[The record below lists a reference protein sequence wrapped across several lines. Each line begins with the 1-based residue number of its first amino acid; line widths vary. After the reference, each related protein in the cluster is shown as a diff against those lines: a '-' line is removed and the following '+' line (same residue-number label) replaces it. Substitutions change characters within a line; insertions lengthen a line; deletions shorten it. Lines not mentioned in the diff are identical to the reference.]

1 MTCTSID
8 DGILR
13 AHLDDELAGTELA
26 ELSQHLAS
34 CAACHARF
42 EKLSAETAQTGDLLT
57 TLAAAGD
64 VAAINPA
71 VAYSQ
76 FRSRFGTS
84 EERVASWISR
94 LFAPRWR
101 PAWGLAA
108 GAVVVAVLIG
118 VSPVRT
124 WAQRVLAM
132 LRVQKIQVVTI
143 DPTTLMSSNEP
154 DSRPYKLVNQFI
166 ADNVVVTMDPGKPN
180 LVPNLAKAAQLAGYP
195 VRSIGSLGAPQSI
208 EVNGE
213 TAFQMTVDRDRVEML
228 LDEVGRSDIRI
239 PESANGALI
248 AVHIPKTVISM
259 YGDCPARHGHTIS
272 DTQSR
277 AEALAERKME
287 RMARMNNTNCTYLI
301 QAPGPTVSVPP
312 DLNMSE
318 IAEAALELAGMSPAE
333 AHSFCQTVDWS
344 STMVV
349 PIPRNTS
356 SYETVSVDGVQGT
369 LITETLTQGNRYSLL
384 WIKNGVIHSLA
395 GHGNSSDALALAAS
409 LR

>member
-1 MTCTSID
+1 MICIH

-13 AHLDDELAGTELA
+13 TRLDGELTDTELA
-26 ELSQHLAS
+26 EVNQHLAS
-34 CAACHARF
+34 CAHCRARF
-42 EKLSAETAQTGDLLT
+42 EKLSVETARTADLLAI
-57 TLAAAGD
+57 LIPAGD
-64 VAAINPA
+64 DAPINPT
-71 VAYSQ
+71 VAYAQ
-76 FRSRFGTS
+76 FSSRFGTA
-84 EERVASWISR
+84 EEPRASWITR

-101 PAWGLAA
+101 PAWVLAA
-108 GAVVVAVLIG
+108 AAVVVAII
-118 VSPVRT
+118 VSVNPVRA
-124 WAQRVLAM
+124 WAQRILAM

-143 DPTTLMSSNEP
+143 DPTTLMSSSEP
-154 DSRPYKLVNQFI
+154 DSRPYKLINQFI
-166 ADNVVVTMDPGKPN
+166 ADNVVVTMDPGKPDV
-180 LVPNLAKAAQLAGYP
+180 VPSVSKGALLAGYP
-195 VRSIGSLGAPQSI
+195 IRIIGSLGAPQSI

-213 TAFQMTVDRDRVEML
+213 TAFQMTLNRDRVETL

-248 AVHIPKTVISM
+248 AVHIPKTVVSM
-259 YGDCPARHGHTIS
+259 YGDCPVRHRYVS
-272 DTQSR
+272 SNTQSQ
-277 AEALAERKME
+277 AETLAERKME
-287 RMARMNNTNCTYLI
+287 RIANMKNTNCTYLV
-301 QAPGPTVSVPP
+301 QAPSPTVSVPP

-356 SYETVSVDGVQGT
+356 SYETVTVDGVEGT
-369 LITETLTQGNRYSLL
+369 LITETLPQGNRYSLL

-395 GHGNSSDALALAAS
+395 GHGNSSDALSLAAS

>member
-1 MTCTSID
+1 MTCTNID

-13 AHLDDELAGTELA
+13 AQLDDELAGTELA

-34 CAACHARF
+34 CANCRARF
-42 EKLSAETAQTGDLLT
+42 EKLSADTAQTGDLLT
-57 TLAAAGD
+57 TLAPAGD
-64 VAAINPA
+64 VTAINPA
-71 VAYSQ
+71 VAYGQ
-76 FRSRFGTS
+76 FRSQFGTS
-84 EERVASWISR
+84 DERQASWISR

-108 GAVVVAVLIG
+108 GAVVVAVLVG

-143 DPTTLMSSNEP
+143 DPTTLMSGSEP

-166 ADNVVVTMDPGKPN
+166 ADNVVVTMDPGKPDI
-180 LVPNLAKAAQLAGYP
+180 VSSMAKAAQLTGYQ
-195 VRSIGSLGAPQSI
+195 VRTIGSLGAPQSI

-213 TAFQMTVDRDRVEML
+213 AAFQMTVNRDRIEML

-277 AEALAERKME
+277 AEVLAERKVE
-287 RMARMNNTNCTYLI
+287 RMASMNNTNCTYLI

-356 SYETVSVDGVQGT
+356 SYETVSVDGVEGT

>member
-1 MTCTSID
+1 MTCID

-13 AHLDDELAGTELA
+13 ARLDSELAGA
-26 ELSQHLAS
+26 ELTEVNQHLAA
-34 CAACHARF
+34 CADCGARF
-42 EKLSAETAQTGDLLT
+42 ERLSAETARTTDLLT
-57 TLAAAGD
+57 VLAVGNDPAL
-64 VAAINPA
+64 NPA
-71 VAYSQ
+71 VAYGQ
-76 FRSRFGTS
+76 FRSQCGTAD
-84 EERVASWISR
+84 EPKGSWISR

-108 GAVVVAVLIG
+108 GTVLVAILVG

-132 LRVQKIQVVTI
+132 LRVQKIAVVTI
-143 DPTTLMSSNEP
+143 DPSSLMTGREP
-154 DSRPYKLVNQFI
+154 DSRPYKLINQFM
-166 ADNVVVTMDPGKPN
+166 ADNVVVTMDPGKPDI
-180 LVPNLAKAAQLAGYP
+180 VPSVTKAAQLAGYP
-195 VRSIGSLGAPQSI
+195 ISIIGNLGAPQSI

-213 TAFQMTVDRDRVEML
+213 TAFQMTINRDRIEML

-248 AVHIPKTVISM
+248 AVHLPKTVISM
-259 YGDCPARHGHTIS
+259 YGDCPARQSHAIS
-272 DTQSR
+272 DTQ

-301 QAPGPTVSVPP
+301 QAPSPTVSVPP
-312 DLNMSE
+312 ELKMVE
-318 IAEAALELAGMSPAE
+318 IAEAALQLAGMSPSE

-349 PIPRNTS
+349 PIPRDTS
-356 SYETVSVDGVQGT
+356 SYETVSVDGVEGT
-369 LITETLTQGNRYSLL
+369 LITETLSQRNQYSLL
-384 WIKNGVIHSLA
+384 WVKNGVIHSLA
-395 GHGNSSDALALAAS
+395 GHGNSSDALTLAAS